1 MTEIKFEQYGPD
13 YRQYLDNSTLA
24 SNTIVKRKGCVNEFI
39 EYCEENKLTINT
51 DDIYESADT
60 IKSYFEDEEITIH
73 GTKVSAIRDFI
84 EYIGTQVDSRTK
96 DRLED
101 IKEKISMAEM
111 KGKNSEDIGQ
121 MDKEKIE
128 DKLLKPDEIDA
139 AKEMGSDKAALVID
153 LMMDTAARPGEL
165 ATMTPAKVD
174 FDECSFQID
183 ETWSD
188 GEGFVQKG
196 PKHDSYRT
204 VKISRR
210 NIEKLRNYIEEN
222 GFGEDEYLFDY
233 RSDIY
238 RPIKD
243 AYTRAQVRVE
253 NGTTNVTPHWH
264 RHVKCTELANNSNN
278 SIKKVRDY
286 MGHKDLKITQTYLHV
301 DQTEVVDVQI

>member
-1 MTEIKFEQYGPD
+1 MTEIKFPEYGPG

-39 EYCEENKLTINT
+39 EYCQENKLTIDT
-51 DDIYESADT
+51 DEFYPSVDAIR
-60 IKSYFEDEEITIH
+60 SYFEDEEINIH
-73 GTKVSAIRDFI
+73 GTKVSAIRDFL
-84 EYIGTQVDSRTK
+84 EYIAKQVDSRTEDK
-96 DRLED
+96 IKD
-101 IKEKISMAEM
+101 IKEKISMAEIQ
-111 KGKNSEDIGQ
+111 GKNNTDIGE
-121 MDKEKIE
+121 MNKEKIE
-128 DKLLKPDEIDA
+128 NKLLKPDEIKA
-139 AKEMGSDKAALVID
+139 AKEMGSDKAELVID
-153 LMMDTAARPGEL
+153 ILMDTAARPGEL
-165 ATMTPAKVD
+165 AAMNPEKID

-188 GEGFVQKG
+188 GESFVQKG

-210 NIEKLRNYIEEN
+210 NIERLRNYIEKN
-222 GFGEDEYLFDY
+222 GFEDDEYLFDY

-243 AYTRAQVRVE
+243 AYTHAQVRME
-253 NGTTNVTPHWH
+253 EGTTNVTPHWH
-264 RHVKCTELANNSNN
+264 RHTKCTELANNSNN

-301 DQTEVVDVQI
+301 DQTQVVDVEI